1 MPKLRR
7 METVRWLQHFFG
19 PRSHT
24 PFFAITFL
32 GASAVLWALLAL
44 YYWLIDPRFAR
55 RLGVVLAFSIFT
67 HQLLKSVVG
76 SPRPYDLDAAL
87 SNESARRTGGGH
99 GFPSGHTQN
108 AATFWLAYAFRYGWL
123 WLWGLAL
130 LIVAA
135 VGLSRMVLGVHM
147 PVDVAGGFA
156 FGAIFA
162 WLAGSSK
169 VRLPP
174 VELTRHVWGPVLI
187 VGGLGLALLGPI
199 DPRVLGLLAG
209 CLLAIPAFE
218 PPSTSKGRLTLA
230 GGGIALVLLLGAGLA
245 WLESRLLGGSPM
257 IPATAFARYLA
268 LTLLAAEGWPRVWMR
283 LRFG

>member
-1 MPKLRR
+1 

-19 PRSHT
+19 PRSYT

-32 GASAVLWALLAL
+32 GASALLWTLLAL

-55 RLGVVLAFSIFT
+55 RLGVVFACSIIAN
-67 HQLLKSVVG
+67 HLLKAIVG

-108 AATFWLAYAFRYGWL
+108 AATFWLAFAFRYGWL

-130 LIVAA
+130 LLVAA
-135 VGLSRMVLGVHM
+135 VGLSRMALGVHM

-162 WLAGSSK
+162 WLAGSSR

-174 VELTRHVWGPVLI
+174 VELTRRVWGPVVV
-187 VGGLGLALLGPI
+187 VGGVCFSFLGAI
-199 DPRVLGLLAG
+199 DPRVLGILAG
-209 CLLAIPAFE
+209 CLLAIPDFE
-218 PPSTSKGRLTLA
+218 PPHSWKGRITLA

-245 WLESRLLGGSPM
+245 WLEGRLLGDSPM
-257 IPATAFARYLA
+257 AIATAYARYLA
-268 LTLLAAEGWPRVWMR
+268 LTLLAAEGWPRLWSRIVR
-283 LRFG
+283 S